1 MTEQAPELPES
12 IEYAGFWTR
21 FGATLVDTLVLLLVT
36 VPLMMVIYGN
46 EMWQDGTKVLGGWD
60 ILINWLFPVV
70 FVILFW
76 RYRGATPGKM
86 LTSVQVVDARTGQ
99 IPGFRQSAIRYLG
112 YFLSTIPLM
121 LGFFWIAIDK
131 RKQGWHDKLA
141 GTVVIKR
148 KKTDST

>member
-1 MTEQAPELPES
+1 MTEQAPVLPES

-21 FGATLVDTLVLLLVT
+21 CGAMLIDTFVLLLVT
-36 VPLMMVIYGN
+36 VPLTLVIYGS
-46 EMWQDGTKVLGGWD
+46 EMWHNETLVLGSWD
-60 ILINWLFPVV
+60 LLINWLFPVV

-86 LTSVQVVDARTGQ
+86 ATSVQVVDAKTGQ
-99 IPGFRQSAIRYLG
+99 IPGFRQSAIRYVG
-112 YFLSTIPLM
+112 YFLSIIPLM

-141 GTVVIKR
+141 GTVVIKI
-148 KKTDST
+148 KKTES